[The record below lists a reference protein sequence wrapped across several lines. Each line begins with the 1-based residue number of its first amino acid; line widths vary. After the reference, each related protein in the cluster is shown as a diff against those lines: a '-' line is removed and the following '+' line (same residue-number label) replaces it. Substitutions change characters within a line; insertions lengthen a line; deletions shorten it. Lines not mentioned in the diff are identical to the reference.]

1 MTTMETLTYTRED
14 NVAWVRMGKPQA
26 MTLMTVELMRDL
38 RAALSLAAADPDIR
52 VLVIIGEGPA
62 FVAGAH
68 LGFVRDATSDQ
79 FAEFNRENQSLAA
92 EMLAFTRPIIGGVNG
107 HALGGGLE
115 IALACDLR
123 VCSASARLGF
133 PEVSVA
139 LLHSTGSSYLLPRL
153 IGLGR
158 AKELT
163 LTGRLVDP
171 VEALSIGLVTQVVAS
186 DTLEEAVT
194 AMATSIAHHAPVA
207 VAWAKHIFDVGA
219 RIDVA
224 SALAIEAIGNRACF
238 DTEDRHEGAQ
248 AFFEKRPPVYHG
260 R

>member
-1 MTTMETLTYTRED
+1 MTEMETLTYSCQD
-14 NVAWVRMGKPQA
+14 HVAWVRMGKPGA

-38 RAALSLAAADPDIR
+38 RTAFKLAGADADVR
-52 VLVIIGEGPA
+52 VLVLIGEGNA
-62 FVAGAH
+62 FIAGAH
-68 LGFVRDATSDQ
+68 LGFVRDASSAE
-79 FAEFNRENQSLAA
+79 FAAFNRENQALAA
-92 EMLAFTRPIIGGVNG
+92 EMLAFARPTIAAVNG

-115 IALACDLR
+115 IAVACDLR

-153 IGLGR
+153 VGLGR

-171 VEALSIGLVTQVVAS
+171 TEAMTIGLVTQVVAAA
-186 DTLEEAVT
+186 DLENAVSS
-194 AMATSIAHHAPVA
+194 MAASIASKAPVA

-219 RIDVA
+219 RVDVA
-224 SALAIEAIGNRACF
+224 SALAIEGIGNRACF
-238 DTEDRHEGAQ
+238 DTEDRREGAR
-248 AFFEKRPPVYHG
+248 AFFEKRTPVYEG